1 MVDSGVIMINI
12 NDSFQ
17 DGVCVGVV
25 PLLIVEM
32 QKAGFFYLG
41 KTVWVKKT
49 TNLKETI
56 SRGLPMDMKIY
67 WFSPKPRTITTNS

>member
-41 KTVWVKKT
+41 KTVWVKRPQT
-49 TNLKETI
+49 
-56 SRGLPMDMKIY
+56 SRKQYQEVCQWI
-67 WFSPKPRTITTNS
+67 